1 MSHMSTAAGALAGV
15 VRGIESGRLTNP
27 TPCTEFDVREL
38 VHHLLYWGP
47 SLEGAGRRENV
58 PPSDVDTPDW
68 RGALLAQLTRTV
80 DAWTPASAW
89 EGTTSMGPAQV
100 VGEMIVGEFVVHAWD
115 LARATGQPLDLP
127 ADLLAYVYDGIA
139 AGAAQGREMGVY
151 GPEVPVAGDA
161 PLLDRILGLTGRD
174 PAWVSTG
181 AAAPSA
187 AG

>member
-1 MSHMSTAAGALAGV
+1 MSHMSTAAGALADV
-15 VRGIESGRLTNP
+15 ARAIEPGQLTNR
-27 TPCTEFDVREL
+27 TPCAEFDVREL

-47 SLEGAGRRENV
+47 SLEGAGRKENV
-58 PPSDVDTPDW
+58 PPSDADVADW

-100 VGEMIVGEFVVHAWD
+100 IGEMIVGEFLVHGWD
-115 LARATGQPLDLP
+115 LARATGQRYEPP
-127 ADLLAYVYDGIA
+127 ADLLAYAHDGIA
-139 AGAAQGREMGVY
+139 AGAEQAREMGIY
-151 GPEVPVAGDA
+151 GPEVSVPADA

-174 PAWVSTG
+174 PVWVSAD